1 VLEVNEEGSE
11 AAAATAVVMMLTCAM
26 PMPPESFIA
35 DHPFMVFIVDNRA
48 EAILFMG
55 RLINPPASSAKQEL

>member
-11 AAAATAVVMMLTCAM
+11 AAAATFGVTLVEVSASLTE
-26 PMPPESFIA
+26 PPQFIA

-48 EAILFMG
+48 VQAVLFTG
-55 RLINPPASSAKQEL
+55 RLTKPPAAGAGA